1 MVGGVIYTPPHRSRV
16 KKRFM
21 IYDFYFNTKF
31 VYRYTN
37 FINVTVSA
45 ETKAHVPVSSP
56 VPVSESAHNKNGK
69 SGHSNGHD
77 GQTNVSMDSGVLL
90 SPSPPTDSGIV
101 LMSPHVA
108 SKFNNNNNT
117 NSKLL
122 ASNQQI
128 NKLLASNQQS
138 LDQHED
144 SVSVLSC
151 SLSEGSEASSSRQ
164 YVKKILKKE

>member
-1 MVGGVIYTPPHRSRV
+1 M
-16 KKRFM
+16 
-21 IYDFYFNTKF
+21 
-31 VYRYTN
+31 
-37 FINVTVSA
+37 TVSA

-56 VPVSESAHNKNGK
+56 VPVSESAHNKNGR

-108 SKFNNNNNT
+108 SKFNNNTNT

-122 ASNQQI
+122 ASNQQ
-128 NKLLASNQQS
+128 S
-138 LDQHED
+138 LDQD

-164 YVKKILKKE
+164 CVKKNP

>member
-1 MVGGVIYTPPHRSRV
+1 M
-16 KKRFM
+16 
-21 IYDFYFNTKF
+21 
-31 VYRYTN
+31 
-37 FINVTVSA
+37 TVSA

-122 ASNQQI
+122 ASNQQ
-128 NKLLASNQQS
+128 S
-138 LDQHED
+138 LDQD

-164 YVKKILKKE
+164 CVKKIHKKSEQI

>member
-1 MVGGVIYTPPHRSRV
+1 
-16 KKRFM
+16 M
-21 IYDFYFNTKF
+21 ICDFNFNTIF

-108 SKFNNNNNT
+108 SKFNNNNT
-117 NSKLL
+117 NS
-122 ASNQQI
+122 
-128 NKLLASNQQS
+128 KLLASNQQS

-151 SLSEGSEASSSRQ
+151 SLSEDSEASSSRQ
-164 YVKKILKKE
+164 CVKKNP

>member
-1 MVGGVIYTPPHRSRV
+1 MYRCHFGTHFPNGDGF

-21 IYDFYFNTKF
+21 ICDFNSNTIF

-122 ASNQQI
+122 ASNQQ
-128 NKLLASNQQS
+128 S
-138 LDQHED
+138 LDQNED

-164 YVKKILKKE
+164 CVKKNP